1 MSNFYHFTS
10 NNNIFDIAHFG
21 LMPKNGDRSCSIQ
34 DDTNA
39 VFLSKG
45 EANIV
50 LMLAQMHS
58 YYSRV
63 KGKEGEEN
71 LNAAKVEYELY
82 SMYNSWLA
90 NKKVEIAYNDIKRI
104 SQIRNIPTFKDYL
117 GGNCVLLCV
126 ENLTVD
132 CDVPP
137 ENCRRDTKIDPN
149 DIEVVY
155 LRDIYNNLYFDLE
168 AIISY
173 FSVKESFNDLSL
185 EERER
190 IGGLQ
195 EYLGSK
201 GLYCLHPELFRLE
214 KMPIKDYAFQCSYW
228 NCQYYFQKNYIR

>member
-21 LMPKNGDRSCSIQ
+21 LMPKNGERSYSIQ
-34 DDTNA
+34 DNTSA

-45 EANIV
+45 DANIV
-50 LMLAQMHS
+50 LMVAQMHS

-63 KGKEGEEN
+63 KGKEGEGH
-71 LNAAKVEYELY
+71 LNAAKAEYEIY
-82 SMYNSWLA
+82 SKLNSWLA
-90 NKKVEIAYNDIKRI
+90 NKKTEIASNDIKRI
-104 SQIRNIPTFKDYL
+104 SQIRNIPTFRDYL
-117 GGNCVLLCV
+117 GGNCVLLCS
-126 ENLTVD
+126 ENVTVD

-155 LRDIYNNLYFDLE
+155 LRDIYNNVYYDLE

-173 FSVKESFNDLSL
+173 FSVKESFNDLSS

-201 GLYCLHPELFRLE
+201 GLYCLHPEMLRLE

-228 NCQYYFQKNYIR
+228 NSQYYFQNNYIR